1 LENKTKKI
9 MTQKEQLRIMV
20 KQMIAEAVSHRIAQI
35 DEAGDIAANE
45 AKMARIQQ
53 EADKANKVKGL
64 MEKINLSHYLGEKL
78 YAKVMEEMDKSINE
92 YEGARL
98 ELEEKMSGGK
108 DADKKGKKKGG
119 KDAKKADKEP
129 KEEVLETE
137 DTIAEEPVVELEID
151 ATQL

>member
-1 LENKTKKI
+1 

-53 EADKANKVKGL
+53 EADKAGKVKGL

-119 KDAKKADKEP
+119 KPAKKADKADKEDES
-129 KEEVLETE
+129 KEEVLEV
-137 DTIAEEPVVELEID
+137 DID
-151 ATQL
+151 AAQL